1 MDDRHLYYYYYYY
14 ITKINKTKMKMK
26 NDTFFHACMHACTKK
41 FFTQEKRF
49 IMWAFQQSTTMYRVI
64 RGGKDEVGS
73 TNKTSII

>member
-1 MDDRHLYYYYYYY
+1 
-14 ITKINKTKMKMK
+14 MK